1 MEDVAAALVRER
13 SRVSPFRGEPSIFY
27 PRSYSSS
34 AWIPPSVQILDFFF
48 LLFCVLINAFK
59 TLQSPPVTPV
69 WNLGISDECFPHFLS
84 AVKLTIRQKVI

>member
-13 SRVSPFRGEPSIFY
+13 SRVSLFRGERSIFY
-27 PRSYSSS
+27 PRSSSSS
-34 AWIPPSVQILDFFF
+34 ARIPPSVQILDFF
-48 LLFCVLINAFK
+48 LFFGLINAFK